1 MSRVAVLWNNNND
14 VNVVIISRWTRN
26 WEKRREES
34 YWYIITVKVEL
45 NTSENS
51 ESYIL
56 LTSRAY
62 FDFNFRRSTKIAI
75 LKDHHWYQVVP
86 CFWISTHHERSWRF
100 VDSSIFFLNRLST
113 NYTINVTFFTYFEHT
128 CMMYIFNE
136 FRHHYLNT
144 INGTISV

>member
-75 LKDHHWYQVVP
+75 LKDHHWYQVVH

-100 VDSSIFFLNRLST
+100 VDSSILKKKSIIDKLYHQCNIFYILW
-113 NYTINVTFFTYFEHT
+113 TY
-128 CMMYIFNE
+128 MYVVHI
-136 FRHHYLNT
+136 
-144 INGTISV
+144 